1 MRIEDVPVLEGWHS
15 FPAAGALLGVRRQRI
30 NQLLEEDKLTE
41 EEVSRVP
48 GSGDRP
54 AALLVSDKA
63 VRRLLGEKDA
73 AEARRA
79 AAEARLAESHAAPA
93 SAA

>member
-1 MRIEDVPVLEGWHS
+1 MNIEDVPVLEGWHS
-15 FPAAGALLGVRRQRI
+15 FPEAALLLGVRRQRI
-30 NQLLEEDKLTE
+30 NQLLEEDKLAQA
-41 EEVSRVP
+41 EVRRVP

-54 AALLVSDKA
+54 AALLVSGKA
-63 VRRLLGEKDA
+63 VDRLLRERDI

-79 AAEARLAESHAAPA
+79 ATEAARTGRHAVAA